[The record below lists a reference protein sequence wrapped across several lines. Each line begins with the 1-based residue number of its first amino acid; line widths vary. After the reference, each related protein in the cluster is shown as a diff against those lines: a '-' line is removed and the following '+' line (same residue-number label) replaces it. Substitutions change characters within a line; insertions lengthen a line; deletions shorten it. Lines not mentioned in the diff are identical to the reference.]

1 MEYCPKCKISIRGHK
16 ECCPLCQ
23 SNLVKNPDEEL
34 AKVDDYGAFPIVKK
48 PKFTSRFISK
58 IVTFIF
64 VTIEIIAITALFLWG
79 NNLPWVTLVMMGT
92 FVAWLDFLVA
102 MYYKNNIIK
111 LLTVEVMVAIL
122 IDLYVDYRLGFIG
135 WSYKWMIPLSLMILA
150 VVTFVIAK
158 VSRLK
163 LIEYIRYLLWDM
175 FVALLQL
182 IFIANGL
189 NDYPFPAG
197 LCIASFLII
206 FAAALIF
213 RTHEL
218 KSASARY
225 FNM

>member
-1 MEYCPKCKISIRGHK
+1 MKYCPKCKISIRGHK

-34 AKVDDYGAFPIVKK
+34 DKIDDYGAFPIVKK
-48 PKFTSRFISK
+48 PKFTSSFITRV
-58 IVTFIF
+58 VTFIF
-64 VTIEIIAITALFLWG
+64 VTVEILAFTCLLLWG
-79 NNLPWVTLVMMGT
+79 DYMPWLSLVMLGAI
-92 FVAWLDFLVA
+92 VAWLDFLVA
-102 MYYKNNIIK
+102 MYYKHNVIK

-135 WSYKWMIPLSLMILA
+135 WSYKWMIPISLVVLA
-150 VVTFVIAK
+150 VVTFIIAK

-163 LIEYIRYLLWDM
+163 LVEYIRYLLWDM

-182 IFIANGL
+182 IFIVKGL
-189 NDYPFPAG
+189 NDYPIPAG

>member
-1 MEYCPKCKISIRGHK
+1 MKYCPKCKISIRGHK

-23 SNLVKNPDEEL
+23 ANLVKNPNEEL
-34 AKVDDYGAFPIVKK
+34 EKIDDYGAFPIVKK
-48 PKFTSRFISK
+48 PKFTSRFITK
-58 IVTFIF
+58 LVTFIF
-64 VTIEIIAITALFLWG
+64 VTLEILAMTGLLLWG
-79 NNLPWVTLVMMGT
+79 DYVPWMSLFMLGTL
-92 FVAWLDFLVA
+92 VAWLDFLIA
-102 MYYKNNIIK
+102 MYYKHNVIK

-122 IDLYVDYRLGFIG
+122 IDLYVDYKVGFIG
-135 WSYKWMIPLSLMILA
+135 WSYEWMIPLSLMGLA
-150 VVTFVIAK
+150 FVTFIIAK

-163 LIEYIRYLLWDM
+163 LVEYIRYLLWDM
-175 FVALLQL
+175 FVAFLQL
-182 IFIANGL
+182 IFIAVGM
-189 NDYPFPAG
+189 NDFPFPAA